1 MKRWISLWL
10 CAMLV
15 LGGLSALAE
24 STPEQAPSA
33 IPDLLTVEEALSLQ
47 AGEAGA
53 ETPAGEDEPWERL
66 PEPERP
72 AFVSLLFQVA
82 TKELGYVEGS
92 NNYSKYGEWSGD
104 PNAAWCAEFICWCV
118 NQTDLHYQQ
127 SLLNHIY
134 PKYSGQNTGKEWFI
148 ARGRFLFRKAVCPDW
163 GPQWLQGMDRN
174 LMKNEYLPRSGDLMF
189 FSYNEAGDTE
199 HVALVEFCA
208 RHEDGQV
215 YVHVIEGNNP
225 DRVQRNHYALDDSQ
239 VLGYGLCEDIIGTA
253 MRFGNTGDKVLQLQ
267 KDLCELG
274 YLEERHL
281 TGTYGSN
288 TRAAVIRFQQEAMYE
303 ENPNGIAN
311 IYTQQAIAAMLEEV
325 RYNSPECWLV
335 TE

>member
-10 CAMLV
+10 CALML
-15 LGGLSALAE
+15 LGSLSAACE
-24 STPEQAPSA
+24 SAPA
-33 IPDLLTVEEALSLQ
+33 IPDLLTVEEALALQ
-47 AGEAGA
+47 DPGAADEAA
-53 ETPAGEDEPWERL
+53 PVEEPWERI

-72 AFVSLLFQVA
+72 AFVAQLFAVA
-82 TKELGYVEGS
+82 KKELGYVEGA

-118 NQTDLHYQQ
+118 NQTDLRHQQ
-127 SLLNHIY
+127 SLLNNVY

-163 GPQWLQGMDRN
+163 GPQWLAGMDRN

-189 FSYNEAGDTE
+189 FSYNEVGDTE

-208 RHEDGQV
+208 RHEDGQI

-225 DRVQRNHYALDDSQ
+225 DRVQRNQYALDDSQ

-288 TRAAVIRFQQEAMYE
+288 TRAAVVRFQQEAMYE

-335 TE
+335 TD